1 MSAIKANIKSETAK
15 TILDRAIQSLKWDT
29 NELQN
34 QLKFLFDTKTLN
46 NNSFNEVDF
55 LLTNLSDELSKI
67 KMLVNLLK

>member
-1 MSAIKANIKSETAK
+1 MSTIKTNITSETNK
-15 TILDRAIQSLKWDT
+15 TIQSLKWDT

-46 NNSFNEVDF
+46 NNSFNDVDF

>member
-1 MSAIKANIKSETAK
+1 MSTIKSNIKSETAK
-15 TILDRAIQSLKWDT
+15 TIQSLKWDT

-67 KMLVNLLK
+67 KMLLNLLK

>member
-1 MSAIKANIKSETAK
+1 MSTIKENIKSETAK
-15 TILDRAIQSLKWDT
+15 TIQALKWDT
-29 NELQN
+29 NEIQN
-34 QLKFLFDTKTLN
+34 QLKFLFDKKTLN

>member
-1 MSAIKANIKSETAK
+1 MSTIKANIKSETAK
-15 TILDRAIQSLKWDT
+15 TIQSLKWDT